1 MLSRFA
7 PEQPP
12 VKRPKLAVQRRNGT
26 TSGQALSTSASEAE
40 VKLGLM
46 PEGEDT
52 LRKRKLY
59 LG

>member
-7 PEQPP
+7 SEQPP
-12 VKRPKLAVQRRNGT
+12 VKRPKLTVESNGGA
-26 TSGQALSTSASEAE
+26 SGQVLPASDSEAE
-40 VKLGLM
+40 VKLGAM
-46 PEGEDT
+46 PEGEET